1 MHSGAQSK
9 SLGLQNLKNA
19 AAAKYA
25 TILSTVLNILSMTLP
40 APLEP
45 IDWALIRAC
54 DNADLNKVACLL
66 PMCDLRKSNFAA
78 FRGAVRKGYVE
89 IVQLFLSTTTELPKH
104 AALQDAVLLG
114 HTAVVPLLVGA
125 HDSNSY
131 ALISAATFGAKRR
144 EIIKQLL
151 PFCDYQLALQRIEH
165 NNTHNMGNTD
175 PTVLEQCIQEYES
188 EQQRGRLLN
197 EIEPQTQRIG
207 ARKM

>member
-1 MHSGAQSK
+1 
-9 SLGLQNLKNA
+9 
-19 AAAKYA
+19 
-25 TILSTVLNILSMTLP
+25 MTFP

-45 IDWALIRAC
+45 IDWALIQAC
-54 DNADLNKVACLL
+54 DDADLNKVARLL
-66 PMCDLRKSNFAA
+66 PMCDVRKSNFGA
-78 FRGAVRKGYVE
+78 FRRAVRKGQVE
-89 IVQLFLSTTTELPKH
+89 IVQQFLSTTTELPKH

-114 HTAVVPLLVGA
+114 HTAVVPLLVCA

-175 PTVLEQCIQEYES
+175 PTVLRQCIEEYENDL
-188 EQQRGRLLN
+188 QRQRL
-197 EIEPQTQRIG
+197 EDVVEPHTKIVG
-207 ARKM
+207 VRKI